1 MTSHVPSRART
12 SAALPRLALGV
23 TIAAGVVLSG
33 LPASADDPHSA
44 ERTAASRGATVPAA
58 LDDVPAKAD
67 APAQADAP
75 ARADAPPQ
83 DAPVPNSA
91 PIEKVAPIQNSAPVE
106 KIAQAAPPQV
116 NATAPKTA
124 PAHKAL
130 LTADALLKVAKS
142 QIGVKENR
150 AGGGTRFHRWYMSSP
165 RAAQTVAR
173 DGGSIRAY
181 RNAPWCAM
189 FVSWVGEKAGLQDS
203 MGADAYTVAWARWFK
218 RHERWGGKAERGAV
232 VFFSWNGGRIR
243 SIDHV
248 GLVKKDNGNG
258 TITTIEGNT
267 GDGRVEQRVR
277 PKSQVVGYGY
287 PEFQG

>member
-1 MTSHVPSRART
+1 M
-12 SAALPRLALGV
+12 
-23 TIAAGVVLSG
+23 
-33 LPASADDPHSA
+33 
-44 ERTAASRGATVPAA
+44 
-58 LDDVPAKAD
+58 
-67 APAQADAP
+67 
-75 ARADAPPQ
+75 
-83 DAPVPNSA
+83 
-91 PIEKVAPIQNSAPVE
+91 
-106 KIAQAAPPQV
+106 
-116 NATAPKTA
+116 
-124 PAHKAL
+124 

-142 QIGVKENR
+142 QLGVKENR

-189 FVSWVGEKAGLQDS
+189 FVSWVGEKAGLRAS
-203 MGADAYTVAWARWFK
+203 MGADAYTVTWARWFK
-218 RHERWGGKAERGAV
+218 RHERWGRKAERGAV
-232 VFFSWNGGRIR
+232 VFFSWNGGRIG